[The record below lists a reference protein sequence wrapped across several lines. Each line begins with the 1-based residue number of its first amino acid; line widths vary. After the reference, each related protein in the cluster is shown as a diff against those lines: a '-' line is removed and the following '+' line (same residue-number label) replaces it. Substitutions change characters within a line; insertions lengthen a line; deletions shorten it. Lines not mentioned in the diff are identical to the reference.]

1 MARNLAKER
10 EVLLNEDDLDRM
22 IASYVDLKEEEKTVK
37 EDVSNLNVQ
46 IKSLMQELKINER
59 GPAKIVVQTRESFNE
74 EAIIELLKENKKS
87 AGIVKKKEYI
97 DWDAMEDAI
106 YKGKIDTKLVKEM
119 DKFKTVTETPTL
131 RISKKK

>member
-1 MARNLAKER
+1 
-10 EVLLNEDDLDRM
+10 
-22 IASYVDLKEEEKTVK
+22 
-37 EDVSNLNVQ
+37 
-46 IKSLMQELKINER
+46 MQELKINER
-59 GPAKIVVQTRESFNE
+59 GPVKIVTQTRESFNE